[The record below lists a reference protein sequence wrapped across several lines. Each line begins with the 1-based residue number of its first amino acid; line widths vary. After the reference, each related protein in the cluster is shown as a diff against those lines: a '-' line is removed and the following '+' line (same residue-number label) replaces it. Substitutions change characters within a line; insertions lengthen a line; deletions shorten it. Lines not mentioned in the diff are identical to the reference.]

1 MGRRLQTKN
10 RSRWTAMSLLM
21 LFFRS
26 CMNKQKGM
34 QKNLI
39 AALAFQTTRWNVT
52 AAFRLRLAE
61 YIQITTR
68 KISEF
73 KERVQKLEDQL
84 QS

>member
-1 MGRRLQTKN
+1 MD
-10 RSRWTAMSLLM
+10 
-21 LFFRS
+21 
-26 CMNKQKGM
+26 KQKGM

-39 AALAFQTTRWNVT
+39 AALALQTTRWNVT

-68 KISEF
+68 EISEF